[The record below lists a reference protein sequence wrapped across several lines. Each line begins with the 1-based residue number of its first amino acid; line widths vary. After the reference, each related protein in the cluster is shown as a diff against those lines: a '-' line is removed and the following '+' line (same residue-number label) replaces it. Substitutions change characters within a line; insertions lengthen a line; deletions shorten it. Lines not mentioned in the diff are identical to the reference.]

1 MPKEYEWI
9 KLEKGIRCR
18 KHPTR
23 KHGIKADVYY
33 VLRFSVDG
41 KMVQEAL
48 GWASEG
54 ITLARARV
62 ELAKLREAKRSGLGA
77 RSLREKRQKV
87 EAERRAEEKA
97 ATETQENLITVGEF
111 WETEYQPAQS
121 HKSEGSIVAEKNL
134 WKKWI
139 APKIA
144 TLPLRLLNP
153 SHLEPIKA
161 CMISEQKAE
170 ATIKYAMAVISQV
183 WTHAERM
190 GLVNSPSPTKQVVL
204 PKKDNKR
211 QRYLSK
217 DEADQLLSVLK
228 SRSPVTH
235 DMSILALDCGL
246 RFGEIAALTWGDC
259 DLNRRQLFIRDPKAR
274 ANRFAFM
281 TERVYQVLS
290 SIPRRA
296 NSELIFPDINGKKME
311 RISNSFRK
319 TADELFNQNVSDLRL
334 RVCFHTLRHTFA
346 SRLVNSGVSLYE
358 VKELMGHS
366 DFSMTQRYSHLS
378 PEGLRTA
385 IKNLEED

>member
-1 MPKEYEWI
+1 M
-9 KLEKGIRCR
+9 
-18 KHPTR
+18 
-23 KHGIKADVYY
+23 
-33 VLRFSVDG
+33 
-41 KMVQEAL
+41 
-48 GWASEG
+48 
-54 ITLARARV
+54 
-62 ELAKLREAKRSGLGA
+62 REAKRSGLGA
-77 RSLREKRQKV
+77 RSLREKRQKA
-87 EAERRAEEKA
+87 EAARKAEERI
-97 ATETQENLITVGEF
+97 ATETQKNLITVGEF
-111 WETEYQPAQS
+111 WETEYLPAQS
-121 HKSEGSIVAEKNL
+121 HKSDGSIVAEKNL

-153 SHLEPIKA
+153 SNLEPIKA

-259 DLNRRQLFIRDPKAR
+259 DLTHRQLFIRDPKAR

-290 SIPRRA
+290 SLPKRSP
-296 NSELIFPDINGKKME
+296 SELIFPDSNGKKME

-385 IKNLEED
+385 IRNLEEN